1 MDTAV
6 EDAEAR
12 EVSGSTN
19 GPDRESKPQEGT
31 GQALDTAAVEDA
43 KAREVPATTNGPD
56 YESKPQEGTG
66 RQSLE
71 TAMAD
76 EHGESKP
83 QAGEDSKPTDAA
95 MATSGPADQVA
106 AGGPDLNGT
115 GEGQNQHGADNIL
128 AGTPRGEP
136 GMDDRREADTA
147 LARNPKLSGAVKLA
161 LRRPTSFQLKA
172 PWG

>member
-1 MDTAV
+1 ML
-6 EDAEAR
+6 
-12 EVSGSTN
+12 
-19 GPDRESKPQEGT
+19 PGT
-31 GQALDTAAVEDA
+31 SLALASSTAAVSNA
-43 KAREVPATTNGPD
+43 CPVPSCGLDSRSGPFVL
-56 YESKPQEGTG
+56 P
-66 RQSLE
+66 E
-71 TAMAD
+71 TSMAD